1 MAIIRMTSKLISVHR
16 YSMLLQF
23 FAISLSSMA
32 DPSHLYT
39 IGPGVERK
47 TDNTAIYMPALY
59 GAEINPTRFHG
70 VLLRSI

>member
-1 MAIIRMTSKLISVHR
+1 
-16 YSMLLQF
+16 
-23 FAISLSSMA
+23 MA
-32 DPSHLYT
+32 DPSHVYT